1 MLGHLTTRDVTAIQI
16 DMVFDGKEREVVFGS
31 VYLPSDSTDLP
42 PSKEMVSLINYCS
55 HNNYPII
62 IGCDTNSHNLCW
74 GSTGNNNRGDALL
87 EYLATTDLNISNK
100 GNKPTF
106 VVTGR
111 QEVIDITLAT
121 SNIDL
126 CLCKWRVSDDDS
138 LSDHKYIEFSIT
150 TELQPIPPWRNP
162 RATRWDAYIADL
174 EEAMGGRIRRVWT

>member
-1 MLGHLTTRDVTAIQI
+1 MLGHLTRRDVTAIQI

-31 VYLPSDSTDLP
+31 VSLPYDSTDLP

-55 HNNYPII
+55 HTNYPLF
-62 IGCDTNSHNLCW
+62 IGCDNYSHNLCW

-87 EYLATTDLNISNK
+87 EYLATTDLYISNK

-111 QEVIDITLAT
+111 QEVTDINLAT

-126 CLCKWRVSDDDS
+126 YLCKWRESDDYS
-138 LSDHKYIEFSIT
+138 ISDHKYIDLVEQQNSSPYPHGVIP
-150 TELQPIPPWRNP
+150 ELLDGTHILR
-162 RATRWDAYIADL
+162 TL
-174 EEAMGGRIRRVWT
+174 KK